1 MKLFV
6 NNCKWLQKPLYL
18 GHLLVNNVLKNLC
31 RRQNQLCEIHCL
43 VLENMW
49 FYNFEEKSLIHQ
61 GK

>member
-1 MKLFV
+1 MATETTLV
-6 NNCKWLQKPLYL
+6 YL

-49 FYNFEEKSLIHQ
+49 FDNFEEKSLIHQ

>member
-1 MKLFV
+1 MATETTLV
-6 NNCKWLQKPLYL
+6 YL

-31 RRQNQLCEIHCL
+31 RRQNQLCEIHCP

-49 FYNFEEKSLIHQ
+49 LDNCEEKSLIHW

>member
-1 MKLFV
+1 MATETTLV
-6 NNCKWLQKPLYL
+6 YL

-31 RRQNQLCEIHCL
+31 RRQSQLYEIHCL

-49 FYNFEEKSLIHQ
+49 FDHFEEKSLIRQ